1 MQFSVICEMK
11 SIWFSFSNS
20 ATILS
25 IMSSTGFR
33 SIADK
38 VNGLLLLYL
47 FGSQNLSRFFA
58 L

>member
-1 MQFSVICEMK
+1 MQFSVVWEMK

-25 IMSSTGFR
+25 IISSTGFL

-38 VNGLLLLYL
+38 VNGLLLLFL
-47 FGSQNLSRFFA
+47 FGSQNSCCFFA
-58 L
+58 F